1 MRLSVKNKQ
10 TELSPEHTRN
20 HNVIEVTVAFFFLSL
35 LELSTIQIETE
46 LFQRVQCGNVAH

>member
-20 HNVIEVTVAFFFLSL
+20 HDVIEVTVAFFLSL